1 MSGAYT
7 DAPMI
12 CGSWTASRLLRAK
25 TLSAPCQQAGYGKRQ
40 QAARSPGCF
49 ARLAQTTF
57 DGRGFAKHIP
67 PAMAFADVFPEL
79 LKRPTPLMRRF
90 LQLVSEETGGPLEAL
105 ARQSQQV
112 TRRHFGKTMRMF
124 APLYVSNECVN
135 NCSYCGFSRDA
146 GIFRT
151 TLTVEQVV
159 TEARHLHGLGFRN
172 VLLVAGEHPK
182 FVSDGYLQNCL
193 DALKPFIPTLA
204 LEVGPMEDDQYT
216 EIVGHGAE
224 GLVVYQETYHRET
237 YTQLHTAGP
246 KKNFDWRL
254 DCPERAY
261 AGGFRRI
268 GIGALF
274 GLANW
279 KFEALAL
286 CAHLEYLYRNCWKA
300 QFTVAF
306 PRMRPYAGN
315 YEYQPDPE
323 LYLPDKAFVRLIAIF
338 RLLFPQVGIV
348 VSTRE
353 PAPLRDAIA
362 TLGVTHMSAGAKTE
376 PGGYTGA
383 GSDDLHLTVKGRRVE
398 LQEKSGCEKATE
410 QFQIHDTR
418 SPAEVAA
425 MLRGL
430 NLDSVW
436 KDWDES
442 LLAMA

>member
-1 MSGAYT
+1 
-7 DAPMI
+7 
-12 CGSWTASRLLRAK
+12 
-25 TLSAPCQQAGYGKRQ
+25 
-40 QAARSPGCF
+40 
-49 ARLAQTTF
+49 
-57 DGRGFAKHIP
+57 
-67 PAMAFADVFPEL
+67 MAFADVFPDL

-112 TRRHFGKTMRMF
+112 TRRHFGKTMRLF

-151 TLTVEQVV
+151 TLTVNQVV

-204 LEVGPMEDDQYT
+204 LEVGPMEDDQYA

-224 GLVVYQETYHRET
+224 GLVVYQETYQRET

-254 DCPERAY
+254 NCPERAY

-279 KFEALAL
+279 KSEALAL
-286 CAHLEYLYRNCWKA
+286 CAHLEYLYRYCWKA

-315 YEYQPDPE
+315 YEYQPDPD
-323 LYLPDKAFVRLIAIF
+323 LYLPDREFVRLIAVF

-383 GSDDLHLTVKGRRVE
+383 GGDDLHLTVKGRRVE
-398 LQEKSGCEKATE
+398 LTEKSGCEKATE

-425 MLRGL
+425 MLRGQ
-430 NLDSVW
+430 NLDPVW

-442 LLAMA
+442 LLALA

>member
-1 MSGAYT
+1 
-7 DAPMI
+7 
-12 CGSWTASRLLRAK
+12 
-25 TLSAPCQQAGYGKRQ
+25 
-40 QAARSPGCF
+40 
-49 ARLAQTTF
+49 
-57 DGRGFAKHIP
+57 
-67 PAMAFADVFPEL
+67 MAFADVFPDL

-90 LQLVSEETGGPLEAL
+90 LQFVSEETGGSLEAL

-112 TRRHFGKTMRMF
+112 TRRHFGKTMRLF

-204 LEVGPMEDDQYT
+204 LEVGPMEDDQYA

-353 PAPLRDAIA
+353 PATLRDAIA

-398 LQEKSGCEKATE
+398 LQDKSGCEKATE

-430 NLDSVW
+430 NLDPVW

>member
-1 MSGAYT
+1 
-7 DAPMI
+7 
-12 CGSWTASRLLRAK
+12 
-25 TLSAPCQQAGYGKRQ
+25 
-40 QAARSPGCF
+40 
-49 ARLAQTTF
+49 
-57 DGRGFAKHIP
+57 
-67 PAMAFADVFPEL
+67 MAFATVFPDL
-79 LKRPTPLMRRF
+79 LQRPTPLMRRF
-90 LQLVSEETGGPLEAL
+90 SQLVAEETGGPLEVL
-105 ARQSQQV
+105 ARQSQQT
-112 TRRHFGKTMRMF
+112 TRRHFGKTMRLF

-135 NCSYCGFSRDA
+135 NCSYCGFSRDSA
-146 GIFRT
+146 IFRT
-151 TLTVEQVV
+151 TLTVDQVV

-182 FVSDGYLQNCL
+182 FVSDGYLQGCL
-193 DALKPFIPTLA
+193 EALKPFIPTLA
-204 LEVGPMEDDQYT
+204 LEVGPMEDEQYA
-216 EIVGHGAE
+216 EIVAHGAE

-237 YTQLHTAGP
+237 YQLLHTAGP

-279 KFEALAL
+279 KSEALAL
-286 CAHLEYLYRNCWKA
+286 CAHLEYLYKHCWKA
-300 QFTVAF
+300 QFTIAF

-315 YEYQPDPE
+315 YEYQPDPA
-323 LYLPDKAFVRLIAIF
+323 LYLPDKEFVRLITIF

-383 GSDDLHLTVKGRRVE
+383 GGNDLHLTVKGRRVE
-398 LQEKSGCEKATE
+398 LLEKSGCEKATE

-425 MLRGL
+425 MLRSQ
-430 NLDSVW
+430 NLDPVW

-442 LLAMA
+442 LLAAHATSALMPA